1 MIKFLNIWKIQHRRN
16 YKMKKYILILI
27 GFICLILLTVFIVKS
42 NQQMIIQGEIDTK
55 TVDLSSKITGR
66 VKKINVKEGDFVAEG
81 QELIILDTPDIE
93 AKTAQ
98 ADAALE
104 LAKSKELEV
113 LNGTRQ
119 EQKAIALNSLH
130 KAQSDLELAKKTY
143 NRLKNLNKEGVIS
156 NQKADEAYTQYNNA
170 KQALLIAQNNYEM
183 VQNGSRYEDKLMAS
197 AKVKQAQSSKKE
209 AQSYLRENIITSPIN
224 GQVTEIS
231 VEQGELVG
239 AGYTIITIV
248 DTNDSWVVFNLREDL
263 LAKIKMGMVFDVQ
276 VPAIGKKPIKVKV
289 DFISAMGNFA
299 TWRATK
305 IRGDFD
311 LKTFEVHARPIA
323 SNADLRAGMSVFA
336 DWNKIGR

>member
-1 MIKFLNIWKIQHRRN
+1 
-16 YKMKKYILILI
+16 MKKYIIIAI
-27 GFICLILLTVFIVKS
+27 GIICLVVLTIFVVKS
-42 NQQMIIQGEIDTK
+42 NTQMIIQGEVDTK

-66 VKKINVKEGDFVAEG
+66 VKEINVKEGDFVKKG

-119 EQKAIALNSLH
+119 EQKAMALNSLH
-130 KAQSDLELAKKTY
+130 KAQSDLELAEKTY
-143 NRLKNLNKEGVIS
+143 NRLRNLNKEGVIS

-183 VQNGSRYEDKLMAS
+183 AQNGSRYEDKLMAL
-197 AKVKQAQSSKKE
+197 AQVKQAQGSKKE
-209 AQSYLRENIITSPIN
+209 VQSYLNENIITSPIS

-231 VEQGELVG
+231 VEEGELVG

-248 DTNDSWVVFNLREDL
+248 DTKDNWVVFNLREDL
-263 LAKIKMGMVFDVQ
+263 LPKIKTGTVFEVQ
-276 VPAIGKKPIKVKV
+276 IPALGKEPIKVKV

-311 LKTFEVHARPIA
+311 LKTFEIHARPIDQIP
-323 SNADLRAGMSVFA
+323 DLRAGMSVIA
-336 DWNKIGR
+336 DWNRIGK

>member
-1 MIKFLNIWKIQHRRN
+1 
-16 YKMKKYILILI
+16 MKKHILII
-27 GFICLILLTVFIVKS
+27 GGIVLLTLLTIFIIK
-42 NQQMIIQGEIDTK
+42 NNTQMIIQGEIDTK

-66 VKKINVKEGDFVAEG
+66 VKKINVKEGDQITKG

-98 ADAALE
+98 AAAAVE

-113 LNGTRQ
+113 LNGTRA
-119 EQKAIALNSLH
+119 EQKAIALNGLH
-130 KAQSDLELAKKTY
+130 KAQSDLELAEKTY
-143 NRLKNLNKEGVIS
+143 NRLRNLNKEGVIS

-170 KQALLIAQNNYEM
+170 KQALLIAKNNYEM
-183 VQNGSRYEDKLMAS
+183 AQNGSRYEDKLMAS
-197 AKVKQAQSSKKE
+197 AQVKQAQGSKKE
-209 AQSYLRENIITSPIN
+209 VQSYLNENIITSPIS

-231 VEQGELVG
+231 VEEGELVG

-248 DTNDSWVVFNLREDL
+248 DTTDNWVVFNLREDL
-263 LAKIKMGMVFDVQ
+263 LSKIKMGTVFDVQ
-276 VPAIGKKPIKVKV
+276 IPAIGKKPIKVKV

-311 LKTFEVHARPIA
+311 LKTFEIHARPIETIP
-323 SNADLRAGMSVFA
+323 DLRAGMSVITN
-336 DWNKIGR
+336 WNKIGR

>member
-1 MIKFLNIWKIQHRRN
+1 
-16 YKMKKYILILI
+16 MKKYILILI

-289 DFISAMGNFA
+289 DFISVMGNFA

>member
-1 MIKFLNIWKIQHRRN
+1 
-16 YKMKKYILILI
+16 MKKSILILI
-27 GFICLILLTVFIVKS
+27 GIICLTLLTVFVVKS
-42 NQQMIIQGEIDTK
+42 NTKMIIQGEIDTK
-55 TVDLSSKITGR
+55 TADLSSKITGR
-66 VKKINVKEGDFVAEG
+66 VKEINVKKGDFVTKG
-81 QELIILDTPDIE
+81 QKLIILDTPDIE

-104 LAKSKELEV
+104 LAKSKELEI

-119 EQKAIALNSLH
+119 EQKAMALNSLH

-170 KQALLIAQNNYEM
+170 QQALLIAKNNYEM
-183 VQNGSRYEDKLMAS
+183 AQNGARYEDKLMAS
-197 AKVKQAQSSKKE
+197 AQVKQAQGSKKE
-209 AQSYLRENIITSPIN
+209 VQSYLNENIITSPIQ

-231 VEQGELVG
+231 VEEGELVG

-248 DTNDSWVVFNLREDL
+248 DTNDNWVVFNLREDL
-263 LAKIKMGMVFDVQ
+263 LPKIKMGTVFDVQ

-299 TWRATK
+299 VWRATK

-311 LKTFEVHARPIA
+311 LKTFEIHARPIEPN
-323 SNADLRAGMSVFA
+323 SDLRAGMSVIA
-336 DWNKIGR
+336 DWNKIGK